1 MSRAQRIGDRGQFLR
16 LMGKIVWPSIM
27 TRPDISFAVNVL
39 CTCMQYPTHSHY
51 KSGLN
56 VLGYL
61 MATAD
66 LGITYGGTL
75 RIPLGLREYPPHFE
89 DTSGLYGVHDSSFGT
104 RPRPMGGYA
113 IMYCNGVVDWG
124 ASNLKIVPDSSN
136 EAEAAVGSRAAKAM
150 LFTRALCHA
159 NRRTV
164 RAGTPMLGDNK
175 SLYDQLQQEGASART
190 RYYERAILLL
200 KRAVLL
206 LIMTPYFVTTDNML
220 ADVFT

>member
-1 MSRAQRIGDRGQFLR
+1 
-16 LMGKIVWPSIM
+16 
-27 TRPDISFAVNVL
+27 
-39 CTCMQYPTHSHY
+39 
-51 KSGLN
+51 
-56 VLGYL
+56 
-61 MATAD
+61 
-66 LGITYGGTL
+66 
-75 RIPLGLREYPPHFE
+75 
-89 DTSGLYGVHDSSFGT
+89 
-104 RPRPMGGYA
+104 
-113 IMYCNGVVDWG
+113 MYCNGVVDWG

-206 LIMTPYFVTTDNML
+206 LIMTPYLVTTDNML
-220 ADVFT
+220 ADVFTKATDKGTFAKMRGHLMNINAALRGEIAKSMQHASGELKRIISRMSRY